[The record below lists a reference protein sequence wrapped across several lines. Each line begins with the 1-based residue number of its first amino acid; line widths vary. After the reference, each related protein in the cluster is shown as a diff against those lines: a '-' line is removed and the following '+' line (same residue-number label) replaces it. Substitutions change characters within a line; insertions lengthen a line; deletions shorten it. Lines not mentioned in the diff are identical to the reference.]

1 MDSRQSDGIDES
13 GTFPADGPLPGIAIY
28 PGTFDPLTNGH
39 ISLIRRGCEVF
50 GRIIVAVAGDTGKTT
65 CFSLEER
72 VDMAAEVFAGDP
84 LVMVESFRGLL
95 VDYAD
100 QRGVRVLL
108 RGLRATS
115 DFDYEFQLAL
125 MNRKMRRHIQTVFL
139 MTDYQW
145 MYVSSTTIKA
155 SARCGGDVRDLVPD
169 KVYSRLRERF
179 CSCAGQTA

>member
-1 MDSRQSDGIDES
+1 
-13 GTFPADGPLPGIAIY
+13 
-28 PGTFDPLTNGH
+28 
-39 ISLIRRGCEVF
+39 
-50 GRIIVAVAGDTGKTT
+50 
-65 CFSLEER
+65 
-72 VDMAAEVFAGDP
+72 MAAEVFAGDP
-84 LVMVESFRGLL
+84 LVTVESFSGLL

-100 QRGVRVLL
+100 RRGIKVLL

-155 SARCGGDVRDLVPD
+155 SAKYGGDIEDLVPE
-169 KVYSRLRERF
+169 KVYLCLREKF
-179 CSCAGQTA
+179 GLQSGETA

>member
-1 MDSRQSDGIDES
+1 MDSKQSGGIEDGGIL
-13 GTFPADGPLPGIAIY
+13 PAKASLPGVAIY

-50 GRIIVAVAGDTGKTT
+50 GRIIVAVAADTGKTT

-72 VDMAAEVFAGDP
+72 VSMVAEVFADDP
-84 LVMVESFRGLL
+84 LVTVESFSGLL

-100 QRGVRVLL
+100 RRGIRVLL

-145 MYVSSTTIKA
+145 RYVSSTVIKA
-155 SARCGGDVRDLVPD
+155 SARNGGDIEDLVPE
-169 KVYSRLRERF
+169 KVHFRLLERF
-179 CSCAGQTA
+179 GLLSGETA

>member
-1 MDSRQSDGIDES
+1 MKNNGAS
-13 GTFPADGPLPGIAIY
+13 PGIAIY

-39 ISLIRRGCEVF
+39 VSLIRRGCEVF
-50 GRIIVAVAGDTGKTT
+50 GRIIVAVAADTGKST

-72 VDMAAEVFAGDP
+72 LGMTTEAFAGDP
-84 LVMVESFRGLL
+84 LVTVESFAGLL

-100 QRGVRVLL
+100 RRGVKVLL

-115 DFDYEFQLAL
+115 EFDYEFQLAL

-155 SARCGGDVRDLVPD
+155 SARCGGDVRALVPD
-169 KVYSRLRERF
+169 RVFLRLREKF
-179 CSCAGQTA
+179 GVAALDGETA

>member
-1 MDSRQSDGIDES
+1 MDSKQSGGIGNAGPGS
-13 GTFPADGPLPGIAIY
+13 GLAIY

-50 GRIIVAVAGDTGKTT
+50 GGIVVAVAADTGKAT

-72 VDMAAEVFAGDP
+72 LAMAAEVFAGDP
-84 LVMVESFRGLL
+84 LVEVESFTGLL

-100 QRGVRVLL
+100 RRGIRVLL

-155 SARCGGDVRDLVPD
+155 SARCGGDIRDLVPD
-169 KVYSRLRERF
+169 KVYIRLCEKF
-179 CSCAGQTA
+179 CSRPLSGETT